1 MFSLNG
7 LVSLLFFAL
16 VGVVTYWF
24 QQPNWVLLGYAVL
37 SVITFFCYFKDKRA
51 AKRDDWRVQEKT
63 LHLLALLGGWP
74 GALLGQKVFRHKT
87 QKQPFKSILWFTVI
101 VNIGCYV
108 VLVTPM
114 GREWLASYL

>member
-7 LVSLLFFAL
+7 LVSLLFFVL
-16 VGVVTYWF
+16 VGAVTYWF
-24 QQPNWVLLGYAVL
+24 EQPYWVLLGYAVL

-87 QKQPFKSILWFTVI
+87 QKQPFKSILWLTVI

-114 GREWLASYL
+114 GREWLASYW